1 MLVCKLFING
11 LFLNTGFLSIKI
23 EHGMHLKFKAYIPFT
38 RYLIQPLD
46 GKENRLYEAYTNGL
60 FVL

>member
-1 MLVCKLFING
+1 MLVCKLFIDG

-23 EHGMHLKFKAYIPFT
+23 EHGMHLKFKSIYPFH
-38 RYLIQPLD
+38 RLLIQPLN